1 MLIKQYRI
9 SNTEIKTQIDIIY
22 KIESK
27 ITEAEEKSFLKEVI
41 NNNNDL
47 FINSDNMIFQIAAI
61 NNQIIEENY
70 NDIPTIYLDKCEKIL
85 KDNII

>member
-1 MLIKQYRI
+1 MFAKQCRI
-9 SNTEIKTQIDIIY
+9 SNTEIKAQIDTIY

-47 FINSDNMIFQIAAI
+47 FINSDNNVIFQIAAI
-61 NNQIIEENY
+61 NNQINEENH
-70 NDIPTIYLDKCEKIL
+70 NDIFTI
-85 KDNII
+85 